1 MKHSKIFK
9 IISLSGFIFLL
20 GGLLWFFKP
29 TLANI
34 IITGEQFSQ
43 QPEEVKSQH
52 RSYQQILT
60 DGAIPALTADH
71 DFPTGYQYLNG
82 CFGYSVGHILQDR
95 GWEFDMLEMEEKI
108 DKPRKDLWKAEY
120 KARLEEAYDLDFQWF
135 KDAETLFYFLGKGEA
150 VTLTYK
156 LDDGSGI
163 LHAVA
168 AYSFD
173 EDGMWVSNSL
183 TGKTE
188 LLPYEKIFTEK
199 GDQTLYG
206 FGRVVEKKPI

>member
-1 MKHSKIFK
+1 MKTNKTLK
-9 IISLSGFIFLL
+9 IISFSGIILVF
-20 GGLLWFFKP
+20 GGLIWFFKP

-34 IITGEQFSQ
+34 IITGELFNDRPEAVESQ
-43 QPEEVKSQH
+43 K
-52 RSYQQILT
+52 RSYQQILVE
-60 DGAIPALTADH
+60 GATPGLPIDH
-71 DFPTGYQYLNG
+71 DFPTGFQYLNG

-108 DKPRKDLWKAEY
+108 DKPRKDLWKGEY
-120 KARLEEAYDLDFQWF
+120 KKRLEEAYDLDFHWF

-156 LDDGSGI
+156 LEDGSGI

-173 EDGMWVSNSL
+173 EEGIWVSNSL
-183 TGKTE
+183 SGKNE
-188 LLPYEKIFTEK
+188 RLPYEKIFTKK
-199 GDQTLYG
+199 GDETLYG
-206 FGRVVEKKPI
+206 FGRVVEK